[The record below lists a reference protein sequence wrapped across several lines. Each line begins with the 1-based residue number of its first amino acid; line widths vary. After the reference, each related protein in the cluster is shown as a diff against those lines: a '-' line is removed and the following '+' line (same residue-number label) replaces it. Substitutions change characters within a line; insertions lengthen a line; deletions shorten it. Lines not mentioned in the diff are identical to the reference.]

1 MKNIQPFMHG
11 QSANPADCILT
22 EIYTDKY
29 REIYIL
35 CKNIRRKQ
43 VHKKVP
49 QMTENV
55 GFKPFFGTD

>member
-1 MKNIQPFMHG
+1 MHD

-35 CKNIRRKQ
+35 CKNIKRKQ

-49 QMTENV
+49 QVTENV